1 MWEFYLA
8 GAELGFRY
16 GAHMNMQ
23 LQLTRKVGTLPITRD
38 YIFEKE
44 RSWA

>member
-16 GAHMNMQ
+16 GGHMIFQ
-23 LQLTRKVGTLPITRD
+23 IQVAKRVGTLPMTRD
-38 YIFEKE
+38 YMLG
-44 RSWA
+44 A